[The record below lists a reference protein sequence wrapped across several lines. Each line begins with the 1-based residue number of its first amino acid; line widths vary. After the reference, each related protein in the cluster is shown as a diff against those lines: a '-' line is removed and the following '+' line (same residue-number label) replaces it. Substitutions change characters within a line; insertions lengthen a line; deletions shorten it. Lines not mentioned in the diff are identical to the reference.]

1 MILRLEKKYNF
12 HFQKISFSTTR
23 KTVIRDIAVRSCRF
37 LYHFVCDFGA
47 FSAREKKPYK
57 IDTRMAIKKGGDKI
71 HQTSP
76 FYKDLIY

>member
-47 FSAREKKPYK
+47 FSAREKKTLQNRHTDGHK
-57 IDTRMAIKKGGDKI
+57 ERW
-71 HQTSP
+71 
-76 FYKDLIY
+76 